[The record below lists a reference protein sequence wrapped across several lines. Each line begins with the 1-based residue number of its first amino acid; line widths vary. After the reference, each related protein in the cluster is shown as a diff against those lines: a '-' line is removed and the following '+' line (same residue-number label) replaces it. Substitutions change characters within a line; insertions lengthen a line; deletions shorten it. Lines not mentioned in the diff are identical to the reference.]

1 MSPGAATRVFALLG
15 DPVSH
20 SLSPAIHN
28 AAFRALGIDA
38 VYVALRCGASDVV
51 GLMRGLAAA
60 GGGGNVTVPHKR
72 IAASA
77 ATGASG
83 ESYRAANTFWQHHGG
98 LAVADTDGAGI
109 VAGWKAL
116 GSPAGSW
123 LLIGTGGSAVAAA
136 RAGLSLGVLVT
147 VRSRSAER
155 QRRFESFLADLGQR
169 NAVPG
174 PIGLVINCTPVGL
187 HDASLP
193 LPLEA
198 VPAGAAALDL
208 VYRVG
213 ETAWVRAL
221 RRRGQAAADGREVLL
236 GQGVAALR
244 CWFPGID
251 PPTEVMRAAARDV
264 LGPPAG

>member
-38 VYVALRCGASDVV
+38 VYVALRCAASDVV
-51 GLMRGLAAA
+51 ALMRGLAAA

-77 ATGASG
+77 ATGVSG
-83 ESYRAANTFWQHHGG
+83 ESYRAVNTFWHHHGG

-116 GSPAGSW
+116 GSPPGSW

-136 RAGLSLGVLVT
+136 RAGLSLGISIA
-147 VRSRSAER
+147 VRSRSADR
-155 QRRFESFLADLGQR
+155 RSRFESLLAELGQQS
-169 NAVPG
+169 VTSEPV
-174 PIGLVINCTPVGL
+174 GLVINCTPVGL
-187 HDASLP
+187 DDSSLP
-193 LPLEA
+193 MPLEA
-198 VPAGAAALDL
+198 VPPGAAALDL

-221 RRRGQAAADGREVLL
+221 RRMGRAAADGREVLL
-236 GQGVAALR
+236 GQGVAALG
-244 CWFPGID
+244 CWFRDID
-251 PPTEVMRAAARDV
+251 PPAEVMRAAVRDI
-264 LGPPAG
+264 LGPAGG